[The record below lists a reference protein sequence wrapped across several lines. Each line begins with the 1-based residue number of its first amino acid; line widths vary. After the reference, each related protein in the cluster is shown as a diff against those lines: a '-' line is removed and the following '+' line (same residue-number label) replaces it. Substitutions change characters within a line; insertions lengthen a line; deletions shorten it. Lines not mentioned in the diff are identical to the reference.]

1 LDWRLG
7 EANIEPAVC
16 ESGRQN
22 LAPLVLGLF
31 SEAPIA
37 GSKSSSTSNRDAAVQ
52 AVRALLRP
60 SGEWARRLHFGAHR
74 LAPRGFAWLR
84 EASRGKK
91 LVKSDSASH
100 VVDDEAGNMEG
111 KTEVCP
117 IL

>member
-1 LDWRLG
+1 LDWQLG
-7 EANIEPAVC
+7 ESNIEPAVC

-22 LAPLVLGLF
+22 LAPLVLGFF
-31 SEAPIA
+31 SEVPIA
-37 GSKSSSTSNRDAAVQ
+37 ESKSSSTSNSDAAVH
-52 AVRALLRP
+52 AVRASLHP
-60 SGEWARRLHFGAHR
+60 SGEWARRQHFRAHH
-74 LAPRGFAWLR
+74 LAPRGFTWLR

-100 VVDDEAGNMEG
+100 IVDDEAGKIEG